1 MVLCQ
6 IPTISPSNPGVGQW
20 GMPLIGALCSRHNIE
35 NSLHCSNVWFNT
47 ESVGEITEVA
57 IVYMQYYHCKRQITA
72 VCVHNIYILTMFN
85 IYSVLYTSAPVELE
99 CMHSFYCEN
108 KQPSCS

>member
-35 NSLHCSNVWFNT
+35 NSMHCSNVWFNT
-47 ESVGEITEVA
+47 ESVGEITVGSYS
-57 IVYMQYYHCKRQITA
+57 VYYHCKRQITA
-72 VCVHNIYILTMFN
+72 VYVRNIIYTDHVQ
-85 IYSVLYTSAPVELE
+85 YSVLYTSAPVELE

-108 KQPSCS
+108 KQSSCS